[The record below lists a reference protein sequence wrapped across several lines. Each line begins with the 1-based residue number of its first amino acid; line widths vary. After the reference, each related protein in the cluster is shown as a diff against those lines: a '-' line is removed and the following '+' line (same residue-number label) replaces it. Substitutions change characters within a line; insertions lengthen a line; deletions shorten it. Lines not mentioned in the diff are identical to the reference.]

1 MSIEVENNLKKLEEK
16 INQAINFID
25 SLRQENV
32 NLKAQLT
39 EMQNRNSQT
48 VEKINFILDNI
59 SKLL

>member
-1 MSIEVENNLKKLEEK
+1 MSIEVENNLKNLEEK

-32 NLKAQLT
+32 NLKTQLT
-39 EMQNRNSQT
+39 EMQNRNSQI